1 MDSNTAKAVGLCRCW
16 GHSRPGG
23 TSSASPE
30 NAYEWLAIIK
40 LCAAVRSHDA
50 AMFPS
55 FGEFLKQLAARSP
68 DIMIGY
74 LQKDEEALSNFLPG
88 ILAGLAE
95 SSRPEAAQSLMESW
109 IDQGRHYMARRS
121 PLRCGQPC
129 LRGGFSEMDY
139 RS

>member
-1 MDSNTAKAVGLCRCW
+1 
-16 GHSRPGG
+16 
-23 TSSASPE
+23 
-30 NAYEWLAIIK
+30 
-40 LCAAVRSHDA
+40 
-50 AMFPS
+50 MFPS

>member
-1 MDSNTAKAVGLCRCW
+1 
-16 GHSRPGG
+16 
-23 TSSASPE
+23 
-30 NAYEWLAIIK
+30 
-40 LCAAVRSHDA
+40 
-50 AMFPS
+50 MFPS

-109 IDQGRHYMARRS
+109 IDQG
-121 PLRCGQPC
+121 PLCP
-129 LRGGFSEMDY
+129 LHL
-139 RS
+139 